1 MKEVLVTG
9 GAGFVGSH
17 LCDALLARGERVVC
31 LDDLSTGQAANIE
44 HLRGHPRFSF
54 VRGDVTREADWAAL
68 QPAGRIYHLAS
79 PASPD
84 DYQRTP
90 VETIRTNVVGT
101 LHALGF
107 AQAHGARLLL
117 ASTSEVYGDP
127 AVHPQPEGYWGH
139 VNPVGPR
146 SCYDEGK
153 RCAEALLVAHAAQHG
168 TQVRVARLFNT
179 YGPRLRADD
188 GRVVSC
194 FIAHALRGEP
204 LPVHGKGSQTRSFCY
219 VSDTVRGLLALMEQE
234 RVQGPVNIGN
244 PQEVSVAVLAREVLA
259 LTGCSAGL
267 RSEPGREDD
276 PLRRQPD
283 IGLARQALGW
293 QPEVS
298 LHEGLRATVDWFR
311 ALQVSPR
318 NAMET

>member
-17 LCDALLARGERVVC
+17 LCDALVARGERVVC
-31 LDDLSTGQAANIE
+31 LDNLSTGQAANIE

-107 AQAHGARLLL
+107 ARAHGARLLL

-168 TQVRVARLFNT
+168 TQVRLARLFNT

-204 LPVHGKGSQTRSFCY
+204 LPVKGKVEADGKGCEGVRVDFKLRTPTGRMISIQSLSTVAGGAY
-219 VSDTVRGLLALMEQE
+219 DGAIVVPPGVDVGDYELVVSTD
-234 RVQGPVNIGN
+234 GN
-244 PQEVSVAVLAREVLA
+244 PQCGS
-259 LTGCSAGL
+259 GS
-267 RSEPGREDD
+267 SE
-276 PLRRQPD
+276 
-283 IGLARQALGW
+283 
-293 QPEVS
+293 
-298 LHEGLRATVDWFR
+298 
-311 ALQVSPR
+311 
-318 NAMET
+318 